1 MTAAARQ
8 APVRIGVLALQGDF
22 ALHSQALERSE
33 VDAVEVRK
41 PEALADLDGL
51 ILPGGESTTLL
62 RLIDEWNFVPAL
74 ERFHATGKPVFGTC
88 AGLILLAREVLHPVQ
103 PSLGLIDVA
112 VERNAYGRQRESFEV
127 RGSITLAGRAIPV
140 DMVFIRAPR
149 IRRVG
154 PEVETLATHA
164 GAPVMARQGTVLV
177 ATFHPELTDDL
188 TVHRYFCDLVR
199 TARARTP

>member
-1 MTAAARQ
+1 MTAPARQ

-22 ALHSQALERSE
+22 ALHSQALERLE

-62 RLIDEWNFVPAL
+62 RLIDEWHFVPAL
-74 ERFHATGKPVFGTC
+74 EKFHATGKPVFGTC

-164 GAPVMARQGTVLV
+164 GAPVLARQGTVLV